1 MRPSHMLVVV
11 LACLP
16 LLTSCASL
24 AGGEDG
30 APLSNTDVPE
40 GSVLVARH
48 LESIV
53 RLGSVPAAEQGGMTE
68 EARIDFVAVPTPSN
82 RLRYAMVLATPG
94 HAGFDPYL
102 AQDLLQALLSEP
114 GALSDAERSLAKVSS
129 RQLEKILSVLDQLHE
144 RDAAVVLVQERLA
157 ATDQRNQSLTA
168 EVVRLSQE
176 LDLANRK
183 LEAVAEL
190 EKALSIRRVAPEGNP

>member
-11 LACLP
+11 LVCLP
-16 LLTSCASL
+16 LLASCTSL
-24 AGGEDG
+24 AGGQDG
-30 APLSNTDVPE
+30 APLSDTDVPE

-53 RLGSVPAAEQGGMTE
+53 RLGSVPAAEQGFITE

-94 HAGFDPYL
+94 HAGFDPYR
-102 AQDLLQALLSEP
+102 AQDLLQALISEP

-129 RQLEKILSVLDQLHE
+129 GQLENLLSVRDQLRE
-144 RDAAVVLVQERLA
+144 RDAAVELAQERQA
-157 ATDQRNQSLTA
+157 AADQRNQSLTA

-176 LDLANRK
+176 LDLAIRK

-190 EKALSIRRVAPEGNP
+190 EKALSVRRVAPEGKQ